1 MLGLPYQVY
10 FGFFFS
16 HAEFLWKAVI
26 HDFMSIKR
34 RTFLGAKLD
43 LKSVTTRPLV
53 LNSDSDATLEACT
66 VRTSLAIFAKEG
78 YLPVPSFNHQKKENE
93 LKNCGELL
101 LQYISGEKH
110 TELKKYISKHK

>member
-1 MLGLPYQVY
+1 MIPWYKYIFSVYHGMLGLPYQVY

-16 HAEFLWKAVI
+16 HAAFLWKAVI
-26 HDFMSIKR
+26 HDFISINR

-78 YLPVPSFNHQKKENE
+78 YLPVPSFNHQF
-93 LKNCGELL
+93 LL
-101 LQYISGEKH
+101 LTTMS
-110 TELKKYISKHK
+110 